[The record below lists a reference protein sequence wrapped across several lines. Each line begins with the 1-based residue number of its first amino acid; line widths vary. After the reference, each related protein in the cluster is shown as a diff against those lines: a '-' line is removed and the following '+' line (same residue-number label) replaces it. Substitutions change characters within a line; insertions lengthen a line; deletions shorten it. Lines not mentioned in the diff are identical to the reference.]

1 MSRRGVLLCP
11 IGSRARNVSR
21 AIRSVGG
28 DVSHVTEQ
36 PQLLE
41 AVRNGAAFAV
51 VEAQT
56 GELRDK
62 YLRAFRALG
71 GTGIERRAVL
81 IADIEKPT
89 EFIDLLE
96 RNLLHHLISASSPRT
111 LDRLSVTLAK
121 LLQNAP
127 LGMEVYVPWGVQV
140 QGFEIRG
147 SEHKN
152 NIIDQMAEYLQL
164 MGVHQRLATLARTV
178 ADEFLMNAVFDAPVG
193 HEGRPLFAQTPR
205 NETVAFPDPHRAEFR
220 FCCTGDSVLL
230 SILDTFGSLKA
241 ETVRDN
247 LRRTLMGGNDQIRTG
262 DKAGA
267 GVGLFLSFSSLA
279 EWIINISPS
288 RATEMIGIIR
298 TDGTYRDHIATP
310 KSFHLF
316 VEDQN
321 TES

>member
-11 IGSRARNVSR
+11 IGSRARNLAR
-21 AIRSVGG
+21 AIRGVGG
-28 DVSHVTEQ
+28 DVSHVTEP
-36 PQLLE
+36 PQFFE
-41 AVRNGAAFAV
+41 AVRTGVSFAV

-56 GELRDK
+56 GELREK
-62 YLRAFRALG
+62 YLQAFRALA
-71 GTGIERRAVL
+71 GTGIEGRAIL
-81 IADIEKPT
+81 IADVDKPA

-96 RNLLHHLISASSPRT
+96 RNLLNHLIAASSPRT

-121 LLQNAP
+121 LLQNSP
-127 LGMEVYVPWGVQV
+127 LGLEVYVPWGVQV
-140 QGFEIRG
+140 QGFAIRG

-152 NIIDQMAEYLQL
+152 NIIDQMAEYLNL
-164 MGVHQRLATLARTV
+164 MGVQQRLATLARTV
-178 ADEFLMNAVFDAPVG
+178 ADEFLMNAVFDAPVD
-193 HEGRPLFAQTPR
+193 HDGRPLFAHTPR

-230 SILDTFGSLKA
+230 SILDTFGSLRA
-241 ETVRDN
+241 QTVREN
-247 LRRTLMGGNDQIRTG
+247 LRRTLMGGNDQIRSG

-279 EWIINISPS
+279 EWIINIAPS

-298 TDGTYRDHIATP
+298 TGGTYRDHIATP

-316 VEDQN
+316 VEDR
-321 TES
+321 S